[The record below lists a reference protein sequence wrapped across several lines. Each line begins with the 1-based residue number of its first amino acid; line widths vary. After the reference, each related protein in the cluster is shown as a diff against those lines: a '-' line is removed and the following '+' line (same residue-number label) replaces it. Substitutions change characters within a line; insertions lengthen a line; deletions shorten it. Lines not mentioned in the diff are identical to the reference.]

1 MVTNNNKLMPES
13 IDTIVNAFA
22 NRDDIQYL
30 CRLVD
35 YDEIK
40 DHNYNLSVTTYVEQE
55 NKREKVDI
63 KKLNAEIKE
72 IVAKE
77 QELRDAIDRIIE
89 EIEE

>member
-1 MVTNNNKLMPES
+1 MVTNNKLMPES
-13 IDTIVNAFA
+13 IDTIVNDFA

-30 CRLVD
+30 SRLVD